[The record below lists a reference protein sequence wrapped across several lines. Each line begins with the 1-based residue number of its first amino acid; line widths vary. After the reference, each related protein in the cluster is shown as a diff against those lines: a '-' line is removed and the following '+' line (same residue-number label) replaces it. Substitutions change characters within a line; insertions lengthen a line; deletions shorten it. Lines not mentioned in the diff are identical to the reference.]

1 MPMRLSTRMLTSAR
15 TLALA
20 AAGAMLPLAACA
32 PPPAP
37 IKEEPVPACPQTR
50 NWVAW
55 VDAMPGP
62 GNGPTLIVEGE
73 IALPPGRRATLQ
85 AGPTDRMMPPGQ
97 RFALVVE
104 PGAGPGGWQ
113 KVRGEIAPAQTQY
126 RAVIVG
132 CEGRTIA
139 EIGSVTTAY

>member
-1 MPMRLSTRMLTSAR
+1 MPMRLFARMTPTRI
-15 TLALA
+15 LALA
-20 AAGAMLPLAACA
+20 AAGAMVPLAACA
-32 PPPAP
+32 PMPAP
-37 IKEEPVPACPQTR
+37 VEEEPVPACPQTR

-62 GNGPTLIVEGE
+62 GNGPRLIVEGE
-73 IALPPGRRATLQ
+73 VALPPGRRATLQ